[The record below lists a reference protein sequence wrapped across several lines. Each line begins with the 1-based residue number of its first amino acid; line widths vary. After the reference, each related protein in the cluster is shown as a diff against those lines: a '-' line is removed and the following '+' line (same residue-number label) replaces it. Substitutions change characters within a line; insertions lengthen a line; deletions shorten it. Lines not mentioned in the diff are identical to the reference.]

1 MQKKLEKVIA
11 SNPVYHEKCVIGFD
25 QEIWSAIYVIGV
37 KRYTALFRVQ
47 FAVVFANK
55 SFNLSSAVVSLY
67 VS

>member
-37 KRYTALFRVQ
+37 KRYTALYRVQ
-47 FAVVFANK
+47 FAVPPKLCRFC
-55 SFNLSSAVVSLY
+55 Y
-67 VS
+67 